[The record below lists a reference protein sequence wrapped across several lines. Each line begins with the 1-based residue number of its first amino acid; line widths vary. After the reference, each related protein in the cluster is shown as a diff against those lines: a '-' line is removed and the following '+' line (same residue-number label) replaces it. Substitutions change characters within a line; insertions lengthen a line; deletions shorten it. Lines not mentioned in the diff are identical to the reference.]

1 MNVEYINPFLTST
14 MNVIQTMAF
23 VQIEASTPYIR
34 RDQQTKGSVTG
45 VIGLAGSN
53 VLGSVIIT
61 FQTDAILQIVSN
73 MLGEEFTELTSDV
86 EDAVGEITNMIV
98 GGAKRV
104 LAEKGFKFNLA
115 IPTIIKGENV
125 TLNLKTRGPRVV
137 IPFKIKETEAAF
149 TVEACI
155 EEH

>member
-1 MNVEYINPFLTST
+1 MNVEYVNPFLTST
-14 MNVIQTMAF
+14 INVISTMAF
-23 VQIEASTPYIR
+23 VKLEAGSPYINR
-34 RDQQTKGSVTG
+34 NNMTSGTVTG

-53 VLGSVIIT
+53 VLGSVIIS
-61 FQTDAILQIVSN
+61 FKAPAILEIVSN
-73 MLGEEFTELTSDV
+73 MLGEEFQEITPDV

-115 IPTIIKGENV
+115 IPTIIKGTDV

-137 IPFKIKETEAAF
+137 IPFKLESGKEF

>member
-14 MNVIQTMAF
+14 TNVISTMAF
-23 VQIEASTPYIR
+23 VKIEAETPFINR
-34 RDQQTKGSVTG
+34 NNQTTGNVTG

-53 VLGSVIIT
+53 VLGSVIISFT
-61 FQTDAILQIVSN
+61 EPAILEIVSN
-73 MLGEEFTELTSDV
+73 MLGETFKEITNDV

-98 GGAKRV
+98 GGAKRI

-115 IPTIIKGENV
+115 IPTIIKGTNI
-125 TLNLKTRGPRVV
+125 TMNLKTRGPRVV
-137 IPFKIKETEAAF
+137 IPFKLESGETF

>member
-14 MNVIQTMAF
+14 INVITTMAF
-23 VQIEASTPYIR
+23 VKVEAGTPHINR
-34 RDQQTKGSVTG
+34 NNETSGTVTG
-45 VIGLAGSN
+45 VIGLAGAN
-53 VLGSVIIT
+53 VLGSVIIS
-61 FQTDAILQIVSN
+61 FHENSILEIVSN
-73 MLGEEFTELTSDV
+73 MLGEEFTEITADV

-137 IPFKIKETEAAF
+137 IPFKLESGAEF